1 MISVTINEVGSTQ
14 IWMESQRTQ
23 EENGLVQLKGNKRN
37 VLGVLRANGIK
48 MTVLIDY

>member
-1 MISVTINEVGSTQ
+1 
-14 IWMESQRTQ
+14 MESKIAQ
-23 EENGLVQLKGNKRN
+23 EENRSVHLKGNKNN

>member
-1 MISVTINEVGSTQ
+1 
-14 IWMESQRTQ
+14 MERKRIQ
-23 EENGLVQLKGNKRN
+23 EENGPAQLKGNKKN